1 MAECLLLK
9 AGGGGVD
16 CDAAT
21 AMKSDVLAGKT
32 FGGKNSDDLQTGTM
46 VNNGAKTA
54 SLNCGGSYT
63 IPAGYH
69 NGSGKIIAN
78 SLASQTSAN
87 AAAGDI
93 IKGKTAWVSGSKRTG
108 TLEDRSSQT
117 SAVSVSAATGGGR
130 VRIPF
135 GAYRT
140 KTGSGYPEIVLSK
153 SQIDYI
159 AKQRYG
165 GVVFNGATFDGVVL
179 SGVADGK
186 KLYTYTWY
194 ADGHDRWY
202 EYYGLDK
209 TDKFPDDW
217 SRKDGWC
224 ISQHG
229 LSIQGFSDEYSIHV
243 NRYYGASVILT
254 PSVNMAPFKK
264 IRMKG
269 WCYNALGKKEDPHIV
284 LYGVPVSEVTPSH
297 DNFRNRYSPK
307 LRTYFDE
314 VPGIHNPTGY
324 QFENNTQAWV
334 FDLTRDITTW
344 DEQVFLILGMVGF
357 TFRSSVKD
365 TNYQL
370 AINYLEFIN

>member
-32 FGGKNSDDLQTGTM
+32 FGGKDSDDLQTGTM

-87 AAAGDI
+87 AAAWDI

-108 TLEDRSSQT
+108 TLDDRSSQT
-117 SAVSVSAATGGGR
+117 AAVSVSSSTSGGL

-140 KTGSGYPEIVLSK
+140 KAGSGYPEIVLNK

-165 GVVFNGATFDGVVL
+165 GVAFNGATFDGIML
-179 SGVADGK
+179 SGVANK
-186 KLYTYTWY
+186 
-194 ADGHDRWY
+194 
-202 EYYGLDK
+202 
-209 TDKFPDDW
+209 P
-217 SRKDGWC
+217 
-224 ISQHG
+224 
-229 LSIQGFSDEYSIHV
+229 
-243 NRYYGASVILT
+243 
-254 PSVNMAPFKK
+254 
-264 IRMKG
+264 
-269 WCYNALGKKEDPHIV
+269 
-284 LYGVPVSEVTPSH
+284 
-297 DNFRNRYSPK
+297 DNFRLVVTKSSRSTDAWKVIPNLNNIRMYMFVM
-307 LRTYFDE
+307 L
-314 VPGIHNPTGY
+314 NPT
-324 QFENNTQAWV
+324 V
-334 FDLTRDITTW
+334 DLTHFSKIRLKGHYYLSYIDSGSGSFCWGNAELSAFPINNLHTQQAPNGSNHLIYDGAIYSKDHTIVMFDSFISEAVGNKGGDPSTINKQYDVTFDVSKLNGHHLLAFSAYKDGSSTYTTNKTTFWYSITH
-344 DEQVFLILGMVGF
+344 I
-357 TFRSSVKD
+357 
-365 TNYQL
+365 
-370 AINYLEFIN
+370 EFI

>member
-46 VNNGAKTA
+46 VNNGAKTS

-69 NGSGKIIAN
+69 NGSGKVIAN

-93 IKGKTAWVSGSKRTG
+93 IKGKTAWVSGSKQTG
-108 TLEDRSSQT
+108 TLDDRSSQT
-117 SAVSVSAATGGGR
+117 SAVSVSATTGGGW

-140 KTGSGYPEIVLSK
+140 KAGSGYPEIVLSK

-165 GVVFNGATFDGVVL
+165 GTVFNGATFDGVIL

-186 KLYTYTWY
+186 KLYTC
-194 ADGHDRWY
+194 DGPGIRERW
-202 EYYGLDK
+202 EECYGLDK
-209 TDKFPDDW
+209 SKTFPDDG
-217 SRKDGWC
+217 SETDGWC

-229 LSIQGFSDEYSIHV
+229 LSIQGFSYYEPRNFI
-243 NRYYGASVILT
+243 RYYGASVILT
-254 PSVNMAPFKK
+254 LSVNMAPFKK
-264 IRMKG
+264 IRMSG
-269 WCYNALGKKEDPHIV
+269 WCYNALGKEDDPYII

-297 DNFRNRYSPK
+297 NAFRDSYHPNLRKYLNERPGYGAGYRFDDN
-307 LRTYFDE
+307 T
-314 VPGIHNPTGY
+314 H
-324 QFENNTQAWV
+324 AWV
-334 FDLTRDITTW
+334 FDLTRDIVAG
-344 DEQVFLILGMVGF
+344 DEQVFLILGM
-357 TFRSSVKD
+357 SSFSYRTAYKR

-370 AINYLEFIN
+370 AINHLEFIN

>member
-32 FGGKNSDDLQTGTM
+32 FGGKDSDDLQTGTM
-46 VNNGAKTA
+46 VNNGARTA

-87 AAAGDI
+87 AAAWDI

-117 SAVSVSAATGGGR
+117 TAVSVSAATSGGW

-140 KTGSGYPEIVLSK
+140 KTGSGYPEIVLNK

-159 AKQRYG
+159 AKKRYG
-165 GVVFNGATFDGVVL
+165 GVAFNGATFDGIML
-179 SGVADGK
+179 SGVANKTNLTDWGRSWK
-186 KLYTYTWY
+186 YS
-194 ADGHDRWY
+194 G
-202 EYYGLDK
+202 YY
-209 TDKFPDDW
+209 
-217 SRKDGWC
+217 
-224 ISQHG
+224 Q
-229 LSIQGFSDEYSIHV
+229 E
-243 NRYYGASVILT
+243 NRYKFYLDGT
-254 PSVNMAPFKK
+254 PLYFTPTVDVSPLKK
-264 IRMKG
+264 IRITAYAVSRDLNKNDIGVFNDFFMTIALYDKATFESVG
-269 WCYNALGKKEDPHIV
+269 ISAEALSSGDQRGTQYFTAEMDVSGKSGQYALG
-284 LYGVPVSEVTPSH
+284 VS
-297 DNFRNRYSPK
+297 
-307 LRTYFDE
+307 
-314 VPGIHNPTGY
+314 
-324 QFENNTQAWV
+324 
-334 FDLTRDITTW
+334 DLS
-344 DEQVFLILGMVGF
+344 V
-357 TFRSSVKD
+357 TFRRWNADSVDWETGISK
-365 TNYQL
+365 
-370 AINYLEFIN
+370 IEFVQ

>member
-9 AGGGGVD
+9 AGCGGVD

-93 IKGKTAWVSGSKRTG
+93 IKGKTAWVSGSKQTG
-108 TLEDRSSQT
+108 TLDDRSSQT
-117 SAVSVSAATGGGR
+117 SAVSVSAATGGGW

-140 KTGSGYPEIVLSK
+140 KAGSGYPEIVLSK

-165 GVVFNGATFDGVVL
+165 GTVFNGATFDGVVL

-186 KLYTYTWY
+186 QLYHQNWNVTF
-194 ADGHDRWY
+194 
-202 EYYGLDK
+202 GLGK
-209 TDKFPDDW
+209 NSKFPDD
-217 SRKDGWC
+217 SSKKNGWC

-229 LSIQGFSDEYSIHV
+229 LSIQGFSYDYS
-243 NRYYGASVILT
+243 YSYGASVILT
-254 PSVNMAPFKK
+254 PSLNMAPFKK
-264 IRMKG
+264 IRMSG
-269 WCYNALGKKEDPHIV
+269 WFYNALGKDDPRIV
-284 LYGVPVSEVTPSH
+284 LFGVPVSEVNPAH
-297 DNFRNRYSPK
+297 DSFRDPHSPNLRRYIDERPGYGAGY
-307 LRTYFDE
+307 RFDD
-314 VPGIHNPTGY
+314 
-324 QFENNTQAWV
+324 NTQAWL
-334 FDLTRDITTW
+334 FDITRDIIGG
-344 DEQVFLILGMVGF
+344 DEQVFLILGMDGF
-357 TFRSSVKD
+357 AYYRSYSDKY

-370 AINYLEFIN
+370 AINHLEFIS

>member
-93 IKGKTAWVSGSKRTG
+93 IKGKTAWVSGSKQTG
-108 TLEDRSSQT
+108 TLDDRSSQT
-117 SAVSVSAATGGGR
+117 SAVSVSATTGGGW

-140 KTGSGYPEIVLSK
+140 KAGSGYPEIVLNR

-165 GVVFNGATFDGVVL
+165 GTVFNGAAFDGVTLMSSAAGYLAGYVEVTTKAEGMHRND
-179 SGVADGK
+179 SCYVAVGK
-186 KLYTYTWY
+186 NII
-194 ADGHDRWY
+194 
-202 EYYGLDK
+202 K
-209 TDKFPDDW
+209 T
-217 SRKDGWC
+217 
-224 ISQHG
+224 IA
-229 LSIQGFSDEYSIHV
+229 SITPHNYHWG
-243 NRYYGASVILT
+243 GPILT
-254 PSVNMAPFKK
+254 PSVHMSIIKSITITYTNTYSLWSYSDPDTVSGVFEMYLYIFPLSALKK
-264 IRMKG
+264 EKDKYWESKASNFSPTRLTI
-269 WCYNALGKKEDPHIV
+269 LGKKEV
-284 LYGVPVSEVTPSH
+284 VGR
-297 DNFRNRYSPK
+297 RNK
-307 LRTYFDE
+307 
-314 VPGIHNPTGY
+314 
-324 QFENNTQAWV
+324 
-334 FDLTRDITTW
+334 W
-344 DEQVFLILGMVGF
+344 DECNGSFTGTVTLDVSSITEECFLKFHNIFRTKYSYMYMNATSTINKIVFNI
-357 TFRSSVKD
+357 
-365 TNYQL
+365 
-370 AINYLEFIN
+370 